1 MYKKLLLTLGFALII
16 GLLAACGSNDNS
28 SSDEEGTTDE
38 NAVENEE
45 SIKIGFSQPTLESP
59 FYISLIE
66 GAEAEAE
73 KLGVDLQVVDAQN
86 DIEKQNSDV
95 QSLLTNDIDVLL
107 LNPTNPSAVTPSIK
121 AAEQAN
127 VPVITVDRDTDQDVT
142 AYIGRDN
149 EDMSRVAGEVAVEL
163 LGGEGKA
170 KGKIIELQGDAG
182 GTVMMARHDGFHEI
196 IAKEDGIEVIEGPYS
211 DYIRAKAVS
220 AMQDLLQ
227 AHPDVDLV
235 YAHNDDMA
243 LGAIQVLKQ
252 ANKLDDVKIVGIDG
266 LMEAIKQIDQGTF
279 DATVLND
286 PIKLGE
292 LAVQTAVKVANG
304 EEVEKYIDGGT
315 GLVTSDNVSDYLDED
330 FDFAVIK

>member
-1 MYKKLLLTLGFALII
+1 MYKKFLLVTCFVLFVGVLV
-16 GLLAACGSNDNS
+16 ACGSNNDK
-28 SSDEEGTTDE
+28 TTDGD
-38 NAVENEE
+38 NASNEATSQSE
-45 SIKIGFSQPTLESP
+45 ETIKIGFSQPTLESP
-59 FYISLIE
+59 FYISLVE

-73 KLGVDLQVVDAQN
+73 KLGVELQVVDAQN

-107 LNPTNPSAVTPSIK
+107 LNPTNPSAVTPSLK

-127 VPVITVDRDTDQDVT
+127 VPVITVDRNTEQEVT

-149 EDMSRVAGEVAVEL
+149 EDMARLAGEIAVDL
-163 LGGEGKA
+163 LGGKGEA

-196 IAKEDGIEVIEGPYS
+196 VEQESGIEIMEGPYS
-211 DYIRAKAVS
+211 DYIRSKAVS

-227 AHPDVDLV
+227 AHPDVELV

-243 LGAIQVLKQ
+243 LGAMQVLKQ
-252 ANKLDDVKIVGIDG
+252 ANKLDEVKIVGVDG
-266 LMEAIKQIDQGTF
+266 LMEAVKQIDQGTF

-304 EEVEKYIDGGT
+304 EEVDAYIDGGT
-315 GLVTSDNVSDYLDED
+315 GLITSENAADYLNED
-330 FDFAVIK
+330 LDFAKIK